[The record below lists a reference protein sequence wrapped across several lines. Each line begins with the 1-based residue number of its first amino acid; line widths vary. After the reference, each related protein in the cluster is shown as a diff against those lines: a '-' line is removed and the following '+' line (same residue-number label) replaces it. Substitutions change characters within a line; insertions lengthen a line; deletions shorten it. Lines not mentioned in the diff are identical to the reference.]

1 MKIKK
6 LFYSLA
12 VFFAFTLSANAQ
24 KVINGDIRTVP
35 SFFTFNHSP
44 YFLVADGYDDKKY
57 EVHINSIDILDMSIN
72 KIESVNIN
80 DVVAELSVRCIDQ
93 NGIGH
98 DVKFAYHPHLTQT
111 LFNDDA
117 DWEYMVPVK
126 GEIIDKWGYTHEE
139 TVSYTIIKNNGSVV
153 GSIPVE
159 KWNGDV
165 YIINDVVYAVTA
177 EESDKGVEAHY
188 FYTLP
193 EFRKL
198 ISNGSNGVK
207 AVPAF
212 VRTVKTTHDIVGR
225 QVSENH
231 KGIIIKEGKKMITQ

>member
-1 MKIKK
+1 MKK

-12 VFFAFTLSANAQ
+12 VLLACTLSANAQ
-24 KVINGDIRTVP
+24 KVLNGDIMTVP
-35 SFFTFNHSP
+35 SFFSFNHSP
-44 YFLVADGYDDKKY
+44 YILAVDGDYDKY
-57 EVHINSIDILDMSIN
+57 DAQINSIDILDMNFN
-72 KIESVNIN
+72 KIESANIN
-80 DVVAELSVRCIDQ
+80 DVLAELNVRCIDQ

-98 DVKFAYHPHLTQT
+98 DVKFANSYLTQT

-126 GEIIDKWGYTHEE
+126 GEITDKWGYTYEE
-139 TVSYTIIKNNGSVV
+139 TVSYTIKKTNGTVI
-153 GSIPVE
+153 GSIPAE
-159 KWNGDV
+159 KWNGTV

-177 EESDKGVEAHY
+177 EESDKDVEAYY

-198 ISNGSNGVK
+198 ISSNSNGVK
-207 AVPAF
+207 AVPAM
-212 VRTVKTTHDIVGR
+212 VKTLSKATLDISGR

-231 KGIIIKEGKKMITQ
+231 KGIVIKEGMKMITK